1 MKENLL
7 NPIGWK
13 YNKKK
18 RGFTLLEINI
28 SMLINLIVLTLAINS
43 FLLIIKNYSVL
54 INNSKIQDPFDDAI
68 LNIERL
74 MTGYMID
81 SIDIKEDRLNNSG
94 EIQINYRIDNN
105 EAAIKKKRIFFD
117 SNKKKIVLETYN
129 NNDFKVGTNIIM
141 LNVLNFQISK
151 KNKVYYLKITNMN
164 NDKRIICLW
173 NIRKEVFHFYKL

>member
-1 MKENLL
+1 MKGNLL

-13 YNKKK
+13 FNKKK
-18 RGFTLLEINI
+18 RGFTLLELNI
-28 SMLINLIVLTLAINS
+28 SMLIQLIVLTLAINS

-105 EAAIKKKRIFFD
+105 EAGIKKKRIFFD
-117 SNKKKIVLETYN
+117 SSKKKIVLETYN
-129 NNDFKVGTNIIM
+129 KNDFKVGTNIIM
-141 LNVLNFQISK
+141 LKVSNFKISK
-151 KNKVYYLKITNMN
+151 KDKVYYLKITNIS

-173 NIRKEVFHFYKL
+173 NIRERVLHFYKL

>member
-13 YNKKK
+13 FNKKK

-81 SIDIKEDRLNNSG
+81 SIDIK
-94 EIQINYRIDNN
+94 
-105 EAAIKKKRIFFD
+105 
-117 SNKKKIVLETYN
+117 
-129 NNDFKVGTNIIM
+129 
-141 LNVLNFQISK
+141 
-151 KNKVYYLKITNMN
+151 
-164 NDKRIICLW
+164 
-173 NIRKEVFHFYKL
+173 

>member
-1 MKENLL
+1 MKGNLL

-13 YNKKK
+13 FNKKK
-18 RGFTLLEINI
+18 RGFTLLELNI
-28 SMLINLIVLTLAINS
+28 SMLIQLIVLTVAINS

-81 SIDIKEDRLNNSG
+81 SIDIKEDRVNNSG

-105 EAAIKKKRIFFD
+105 EVGIKKKRIFFPYIC
-117 SNKKKIVLETYN
+117 KKIV
-129 NNDFKVGTNIIM
+129 KM
-141 LNVLNFQISK
+141 
-151 KNKVYYLKITNMN
+151 YLH
-164 NDKRIICLW
+164 L
-173 NIRKEVFHFYKL
+173 L

>member
-13 YNKKK
+13 FNKKK

-74 MTGYMID
+74 MTGYMI
-81 SIDIKEDRLNNSG
+81 
-94 EIQINYRIDNN
+94 
-105 EAAIKKKRIFFD
+105 
-117 SNKKKIVLETYN
+117 
-129 NNDFKVGTNIIM
+129 
-141 LNVLNFQISK
+141 
-151 KNKVYYLKITNMN
+151 
-164 NDKRIICLW
+164 
-173 NIRKEVFHFYKL
+173 